1 MIEWFKSM
9 IWYEKLLWIISIVST
24 LLFFYQL
31 ILTVAK
37 RSPDRRTRKH
47 IFSRF
52 FSFKNIVALL
62 SMFGWT
68 SIAGI
73 YQNMPTGLSLAFG
86 VFSGLILM
94 SIMSV
99 LFYFVHTLKEIGNP
113 DRN

>member
-37 RSPDRRTRKH
+37 RSPDRTRKH

-52 FSFKNIVALL
+52 FSFKNIVAFL

-73 YQNMPTGLSLAFG
+73 YQNMPVGLSLAFG
-86 VFSGLILM
+86 ILSGLILM
-94 SIMSV
+94 SVMSV